1 MRTIQEK
8 TINLANIISEDLFIK
23 KTEGDTLYIQVEGSA
38 SISIT
43 GKNSEL
49 DTYVKVPA
57 VNMSTFAMSENIKEA
72 GFYMCVIGGL
82 DQIQMTASGSGKM
95 HWKVMGD

>member
-8 TINLANIISEDLFIK
+8 TINLANIASGDLFIK
-23 KTEGDTLYIQVEGSA
+23 KAEGDTLYIQVEGSA
-38 SISIT
+38 SISVK
-43 GKNSEL
+43 GKNSEI
-49 DTYVKVPA
+49 DAYVMVPA
-57 VNMSTFAMSENIKEA
+57 INMSTFAKSDNITEE

-82 DQIQMTASGSGKM
+82 DQIEMEASGSGKM